1 MKIKVE
7 KSYTATIK
15 HVQVQL
21 AYRMKWVDLGHLTF
35 VERDDLIKQLQDMI
49 KELKK

>member
-7 KSYTATIK
+7 DTYATTTK

-21 AYRMKWVDLGHLTF
+21 AGRMKWVDLGHLNF
-35 VERDDLIKQLQDMI
+35 SERDDLIKQLQAMI